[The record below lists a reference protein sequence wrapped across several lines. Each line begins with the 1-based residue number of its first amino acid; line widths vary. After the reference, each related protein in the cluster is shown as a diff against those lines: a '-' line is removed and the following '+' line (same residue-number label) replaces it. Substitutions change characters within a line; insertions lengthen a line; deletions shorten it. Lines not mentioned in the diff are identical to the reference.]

1 MLKSKKIFKWAGYG
15 LIIGMLGLT
24 GCAKMHTGNTAST
37 DSNNTTTAATSSDSE
52 PYFPTNFND
61 FEVPGELKLD
71 SKHTMFINTSS
82 FKGGIVAFAGR
93 VEKTSLADFF
103 INSMQKNNWNLTGE
117 VRYDSILLSFT
128 KPNKNCMISIY
139 DDSYGYKTKVNVY
152 MTENSKLE
160 GGQ

>member
-1 MLKSKKIFKWAGYG
+1 MLKSKKIFKLAGYG

-24 GCAKMHTGNTAST
+24 GCAKMHTSNTAST
-37 DSNNTTTAATSSDSE
+37 DSNNATATASSANE

-71 SKHTMFINTSS
+71 SKHTMFINTTS
-82 FKGGIVAFAGR
+82 FKGGIVAFDGR

-103 INSMQKNNWNLTGE
+103 INSMQKNNWRLTGE
-117 VRYDSILLSFT
+117 IRYDSILLSFT

-139 DDSYGYKTKVNVY
+139 DDPYGYKTKVNVY
-152 MTENSKLE
+152 MTENSNIE